1 MDPYLQA
8 LDDVAAELV
17 VLQQRG
23 PDFPAF
29 HRGQILEQLGIL
41 AGKLEELRRRRQA
54 PAQDPGPVPSDW
66 TLPDP
71 RLDLMRGFHQLA
83 TGEPPT
89 GHHRPIGEQVEFG
102 PPRSTLEPDPVAE
115 DRAEWD
121 AAPRW

>member
-1 MDPYLQA
+1 MIDPYLQA
-8 LDDVAAELV
+8 LDDITAELV

-23 PDFPAF
+23 PDFPAL

-54 PAQDPGPVPSDW
+54 PARDPGPVPSAPSVPGGCKRCEG
-66 TLPDP
+66 TGKRLIPSVTNKAENRGTVFVPAPCGLCGGTGDP
-71 RLDLMRGFHQLA
+71 IAQ
-83 TGEPPT
+83 
-89 GHHRPIGEQVEFG
+89 
-102 PPRSTLEPDPVAE
+102 